1 MIWFKYLNRNFSWSD
16 LLDINIHR
24 CSRQKTNCWIS
35 GGWFNGIWFEWIDF
49 AYLIAV
55 LACVT
60 LWMRRNYYNTP
71 EKPKSGTLSP
81 PQLVKHF
88 KFKIQDTDFTAQFN
102 VDRTVSLHKN
112 HIFHQIY
119 KKKKKRLYTSWCYQL
134 FCVFHINAE
143 YYCSDLFYFH
153 VFFFKPK
160 WVLTLQQRYEC

>member
-119 KKKKKRLYTSWCYQL
+119 KKKKKDYTR
-134 FCVFHINAE
+134 HDAIN
-143 YYCSDLFYFH
+143 YFAYFISMQNII
-153 VFFFKPK
+153 VLICFISMFFF
-160 WVLTLQQRYEC
+160 